1 LQPEKK
7 GTLKRLPAPK
17 DGPNPGISL
26 DLSDIRS
33 ANNGKNANKD
43 NGMSTREIILQK
55 LKAASNPETVTGLP
69 DPFIFNRHLPC
80 ADLFKTMAAQN
91 GILVHEAQNREQIP
105 AMAMRQYP
113 ELFRLQKV
121 CVSPCLSGLPWHAT
135 HGRFIF
141 KANDGTTLT
150 GISCADAAVAQTGA
164 LVFFNRG
171 DNPAVNHFLP
181 EHHII
186 VLKASQINETMSEV
200 LAASSCKTNAV
211 NLIAGPSSTADI
223 AGQMLVGVHGPA
235 RVICYIIKN

>member
-1 LQPEKK
+1 
-7 GTLKRLPAPK
+7 
-17 DGPNPGISL
+17 
-26 DLSDIRS
+26 
-33 ANNGKNANKD
+33 
-43 NGMSTREIILQK
+43 MSTRENILQK
-55 LKAASNPETVTGLP
+55 LKAASGTDSVTGLP
-69 DPFIFNRHLPC
+69 DLFIFNQYLPC
-80 ADLFKTMAAQN
+80 VDLFKTMAAQN
-91 GILVHEAQNREQIP
+91 GILVHEAQNPDQIP

-141 KANDGTTLT
+141 KANDGSTLT
-150 GISCADAAVAQTGA
+150 GISLADAAVAQTGA

-186 VLKASQINETMSEV
+186 VVKASEIKETMSDV
-200 LAASSCKTNAV
+200 LTSSCRTNAV
-211 NLIAGPSSTADI
+211 NLITGPSSTADI

>member
-1 LQPEKK
+1 M
-7 GTLKRLPAPK
+7 
-17 DGPNPGISL
+17 
-26 DLSDIRS
+26 S
-33 ANNGKNANKD
+33 A
-43 NGMSTREIILQK
+43 RENILQK
-55 LKAASNPETVTGLP
+55 LKTASGTTAVTGLP
-69 DPFIFNRHLPC
+69 EPFIFNRHLPC
-80 ADLFKTMAAQN
+80 VDLFKTMAAQN
-91 GILVHEAQNREQIP
+91 GILVHEAQDLNQIP

-121 CVSPCLSGLPWHAT
+121 CISPCLSGLPWHAT

-150 GISCADAAVAQTGA
+150 GISRADAAVAQTGA

-186 VLKASQINETMSEV
+186 VVKASEIKETMSEV
-200 LAASSCKTNAV
+200 LAASTCNTNAV

-223 AGQMLVGVHGPA
+223 AGQLLVGVHGPA